1 MLFQEKYQKKQFIF
15 TYIVFICNGML
26 ALSIGSL
33 MPLISDTRGL
43 SYEVCGMLVSLHS
56 VGNFLSSFFA
66 GALAE
71 KIGRKRSILIFNS
84 FFAISYLI
92 ILHDIGF
99 TTYLCFFFI
108 QIINFNGFSHLHF
121 FFLSAPGKNSH
132 AAKQK
137 PYPADFSHNKRLLQ
151 HRECYT

>member
-1 MLFQEKYQKKQFIF
+1 MKFFEEKYKNRQLIH

-43 SYEVCGMLVSLHS
+43 SYEICGLLVSLHS
-56 VGNFLSSFFA
+56 VGNFVSSFFA

-84 FFAISYLI
+84 FFVIAY
-92 ILHDIGF
+92 
-99 TTYLCFFFI
+99 
-108 QIINFNGFSHLHF
+108 N
-121 FFLSAPGKNSH
+121 
-132 AAKQK
+132 
-137 PYPADFSHNKRLLQ
+137 
-151 HRECYT
+151 

>member
-1 MLFQEKYQKKQFIF
+1 MKKHIQEEQKMLFKEKYQKKQFIY

-43 SYEVCGMLVSLHS
+43 SYEICGLLVSLHS
-56 VGNFLSSFFA
+56 VGNFVSSFFA

-84 FFAISYLI
+84 FFALSYLI
-92 ILHDIGF
+92 II
-99 TTYLCFFFI
+99 
-108 QIINFNGFSHLHF
+108 
-121 FFLSAPGKNSH
+121 LSGNVP
-132 AAKQK
+132 
-137 PYPADFSHNKRLLQ
+137 LLVARFCSQ
-151 HRECYT
+151 FY